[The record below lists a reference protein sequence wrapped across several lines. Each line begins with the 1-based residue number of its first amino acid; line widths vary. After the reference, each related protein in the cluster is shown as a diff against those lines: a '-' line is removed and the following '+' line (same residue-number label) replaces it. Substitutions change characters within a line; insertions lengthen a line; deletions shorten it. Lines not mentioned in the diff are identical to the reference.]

1 MVILTESERRR
12 LKFILLAAATALEEG
27 QDPLSINFLQE
38 HSMTF
43 AEFTAFREAMAFGI
57 RYWIADAFAEES

>member
-12 LKFILLAAATALEEG
+12 LKFLLLVAATALEEG

-38 HSMTF
+38 HRITF
-43 AEFTAFREAMAFGI
+43 AECAAFREAIAFGT
-57 RYWIADAFAEES
+57 RSWVADAFAEES